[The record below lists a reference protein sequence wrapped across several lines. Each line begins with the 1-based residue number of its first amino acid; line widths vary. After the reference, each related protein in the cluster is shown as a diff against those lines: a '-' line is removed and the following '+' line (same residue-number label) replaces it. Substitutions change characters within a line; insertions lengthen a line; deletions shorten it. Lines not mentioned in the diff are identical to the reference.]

1 MWTGPAEQQFQPFEQ
16 LNTQNDE
23 YVVTDDEIEEYDDQP
38 TVATNDAEVNYLVG
52 ILDEPYLSKINDK
65 VRCFI
70 YEQTRNGGYRI
81 AMSADSSCRGLIN
94 VRKDGFRRMHL
105 KPGSFSVKMSVLPAL
120 LALITKMGYGG
131 FVMSRIVLCF
141 EYKST
146 MAH

>member
-1 MWTGPAEQQFQPFEQ
+1 MFLQLNNFFSAILVQTFTCKGMWTGPAEQQFQPFEQ

-23 YVVTDDEIEEYDDQP
+23 YVVTDEEAEEYDDEA
-38 TVATNDAEVNYLVG
+38 TEVTNDAEVNYLVG
-52 ILDEPYLSKINDK
+52 ILDEPYLSKVNDK

-105 KPGSFSVKMSVLPAL
+105 KPGLF
-120 LALITKMGYGG
+120 T
-131 FVMSRIVLCF
+131 
-141 EYKST
+141 
-146 MAH
+146 